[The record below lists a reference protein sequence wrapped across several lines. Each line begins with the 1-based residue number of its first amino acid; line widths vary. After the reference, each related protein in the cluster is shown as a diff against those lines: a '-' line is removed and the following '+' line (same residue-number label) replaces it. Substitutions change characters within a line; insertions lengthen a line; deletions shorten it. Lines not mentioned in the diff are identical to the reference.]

1 MYQQLHNTGVKVADS
16 AAAGSIAAA
25 TWINLADVHLIV
37 QIVAGCVAIIAGLSA
52 AAYHLYRLYKLY
64 NEPRPIELKDDTE

>member
-25 TWINLADVHLIV
+25 TWINLTDVHLIV
-37 QIVAGCVAIIAGLSA
+37 QIVAGCVAIIAGMSA

-64 NEPRPIELKDDTE
+64 NDTKPVKIDDE